1 MSVISGFHHVALT
14 VRDLATSAE
23 WYRTVLGLEE
33 LFREDGEQRQ
43 AVIFGFPGGG
53 HAVGLVAHRRGA
65 AGFDPTVTGLDHL
78 AFTVPTRSDLEVW
91 VERLEDKGVAHSG
104 IIDVPPG
111 AILNLKDPDGIA
123 LAFFWDR

>member
-1 MSVISGFHHVALT
+1 MSVFFGFHHVSLT

-53 HAVGLVAHRRGA
+53 HAVALVTHRRGA
-65 AGFDPTVTGLDHL
+65 AAFDPTVTGLDHL

-91 VERLEDKGVAHSG
+91 LERLEQRGIAHSG

-111 AILNLKDPDGIA
+111 AILNFKDPDGIA

>member
-1 MSVISGFHHVALT
+1 MSVIVGFHHVALT

-53 HAVGLVAHRRGA
+53 HAVGLVTHRRRA
-65 AGFDPTVTGLDHL
+65 AAFDPTVTGLDHL

-91 VERLEDKGVAHSG
+91 LERLEAKGHR
-104 IIDVPPG
+104 
-111 AILNLKDPDGIA
+111 A
-123 LAFFWDR
+123 LRHHRHAARRSPELQGP

>member
-1 MSVISGFHHVALT
+1 MLPSP

-53 HAVGLVAHRRGA
+53 HAVGLVTHRRGA
-65 AGFDPTVTGLDHL
+65 AAFDPTVTGLDHL

-91 VERLEDKGVAHSG
+91 LERLEQRGIAHSG
-104 IIDVPPG
+104 IIDVPSG
-111 AILNLKDPDGIA
+111 AILNFKDPDGIA